1 MSFSSIQESSM
12 VIAILDCEGFLFK
25 EKRALYKI
33 YQSLEDKI
41 YGFSFAKWK
50 FVAKEIIS

>member
-41 YGFSFAKWK
+41 YGFSFAK
-50 FVAKEIIS
+50 